1 MVDEFFEVFAAWARE
16 TSLELALTK
25 FRPRLPPQELAE
37 YEAEYRSRMTN
48 ISNDGP
54 VIIHGPRKPWY
65 PGPNA
70 ETDTYWPALDRHMR
84 VDLAWPD
91 DRIGS
96 LDRSSSKVIAYTP
109 PPNEPNW
116 DAKGL
121 VVGYVQSGKTTN
133 FTAVIAK
140 AADVGYKFIIVF
152 SGIHNGLRKQTQDR
166 LDEQLCQLTP
176 KKWKQLT
183 NADDDFRAPAIPA
196 TALLHLGESGVALA
210 VVKKNATVVR
220 RLDRWLQPAVKQRA
234 LADVPT
240 LIIDDEADQASVE
253 TSSINP
259 LIRSIIGKLPK
270 TTYIGYTAT
279 PFANVLIDPSGDDL
293 YPKDFIL
300 NLPRPEGYFGTER
313 VFGRDA
319 VEGDEANGA
328 DLDGSNMV
336 RIIPDEDVDAVRPV
350 GRAAVA
356 DFIPSIPRSM
366 SDAIDWFVLATA
378 GRRARGDDGHST
390 MLIHTSVKT
399 DVHLDFKAPLRAR
412 VDKLRKLVAT
422 GDEPTLHRLRALWT
436 SEAAEV
442 PAESF
447 GLAPLDFDEVLAQL
461 PSVLDRV
468 NIVIDNFRSEDRLD
482 YSVPGQVAVAVGGNT
497 LSRGLTL
504 EGLTVSYFVRAAK
517 AYDTLLQMAR
527 WFGFRPGYEDLPRI
541 WMTDELRQW
550 FRHLATVEHEIRLDI
565 ERYQSED
572 LTPTE
577 FGVRIRT
584 HPTLRIT
591 AKMGAALP
599 AYASYGGR
607 RVQTRYFRPKNAE
620 WLRHNVDA
628 ADGFVA
634 RVRTAGIEPEA
645 PLENGA
651 VIFRNVS
658 ADDVLRFLA
667 DYRVHPDSPD
677 LDHELVEKYVTKQR
691 QAGHLDTWNLAVMAA
706 PTTAHGSVRLGSLEF
721 GRIVRSRLKDEGLER
736 ADIKTL
742 MSKDHRA
749 VDFMESAVARELK
762 ETELAKARDADPR
775 VRSKGLILL
784 YPMDPHSE
792 PEPANKSSRKSLDAV
807 DDVIGM
813 ALVFPGHPDEASQ
826 VRQTYV
832 AVDLTDAEVEV
843 EQGELDE
850 LSGQSDDE

>member
-16 TSLELALTK
+16 TSLELALKK

-37 YEAEYRSRMTN
+37 YEAEYRSRMSS
-48 ISNDGP
+48 IRSNGP

-84 VDLAWPD
+84 ADLAWPD

-96 LDRSSSKVIAYTP
+96 LDQSSSKVIACTPP

-210 VVKKNATVVR
+210 VVKKNATVLR
-220 RLDRWLQPAVKQRA
+220 RLDQWLQPAVKQRA

-279 PFANVLIDPSGDDL
+279 PFANVLIDPSDDDL

-350 GRAAVA
+350 GRAAAA

-399 DVHLDFKAPLRAR
+399 DVHLDFKDPLRSR

-422 GDEPTLHRLRALWT
+422 GDESTLDRLRALWT
-436 SEAAEV
+436 SETAEV

-447 GLAPLDFDEVLAQL
+447 GLAPPLDFDEVQAQL
-461 PSVLDRV
+461 PSVLDGGQHRHRQLPQRGPTGLL
-468 NIVIDNFRSEDRLD
+468 DPGSGRDRGGRQHVEPRTDPRRPHCQLLRT
-482 YSVPGQVAVAVGGNT
+482 SGQ
-497 LSRGLTL
+497 GL
-504 EGLTVSYFVRAAK
+504 
-517 AYDTLLQMAR
+517 
-527 WFGFRPGYEDLPRI
+527 
-541 WMTDELRQW
+541 
-550 FRHLATVEHEIRLDI
+550 RHLAADGQVVRVPSGIRRPATDLDDRGTPSMVPPSRHRRTRDPTGHRALSVRRPYPPPSSESVFARIRLCAS
-565 ERYQSED
+565 RRRWAQHFPH
-572 LTPTE
+572 TRRMA
-577 FGVRIRT
+577 GV
-584 HPTLRIT
+584 
-591 AKMGAALP
+591 
-599 AYASYGGR
+599 ASR
-607 RVQTRYFRPKNAE
+607 RGTSAPKDAE

-634 RVRTAGIEPEA
+634 RVRTAGSNPTNPSRTA
-645 PLENGA
+645 QSSS
-651 VIFRNVS
+651 VT
-658 ADDVLRFLA
+658 
-667 DYRVHPDSPD
+667 YR
-677 LDHELVEKYVTKQR
+677 
-691 QAGHLDTWNLAVMAA
+691 
-706 PTTAHGSVRLGSLEF
+706 PTTFSVSWWTT
-721 GRIVRSRLKDEGLER
+721 KC
-736 ADIKTL
+736 
-742 MSKDHRA
+742 
-749 VDFMESAVARELK
+749 
-762 ETELAKARDADPR
+762 
-775 VRSKGLILL
+775 ILTRRT
-784 YPMDPHSE
+784 SIT
-792 PEPANKSSRKSLDAV
+792 NSSRS
-807 DDVIGM
+807 
-813 ALVFPGHPDEASQ
+813 
-826 VRQTYV
+826 T
-832 AVDLTDAEVEV
+832 
-843 EQGELDE
+843 
-850 LSGQSDDE
+850 